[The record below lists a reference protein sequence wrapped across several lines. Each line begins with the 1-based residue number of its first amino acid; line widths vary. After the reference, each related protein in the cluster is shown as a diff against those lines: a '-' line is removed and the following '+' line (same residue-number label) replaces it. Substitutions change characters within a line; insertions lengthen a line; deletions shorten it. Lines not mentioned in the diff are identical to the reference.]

1 MSVIIK
7 IIKFFLGHFNDY
19 TFFTIED
26 VNQDWNNVHMNN
38 AEKLLTDEEFIKWA
52 KNPTVENDLF
62 WSEWIKGNPD
72 KLDDFKNAR
81 YLIQKFNYRKASTDD
96 ERFNR
101 ILKNVLLENPSKNQE
116 QQTRKKDIFM
126 GLETWI
132 KVAAV
137 FLFILTF
144 AFIIRINLSNP
155 EVESPIHYISKQNPF
170 GQKSTILLPDSTVV
184 TLNSGS
190 RITYPE
196 TFTSEYR
203 DVELKGEAFF
213 KVAEIDQQPFRVKSG
228 EIYTIALGTSFNVKA
243 FETDSKISISLNT
256 GKVKISG
263 VHNQLEETLILNPG
277 EKIIY
282 NPILQEGEILEFDRE
297 LEFSWKDGILIFK
310 KTKMKDFIDR
320 IERWYGVKV
329 ELSGNSEDECKITGR
344 FENETLKIVLES
356 LQFSKKVEYKLN
368 DKEVKLLIKG

>member
-1 MSVIIK
+1 M
-7 IIKFFLGHFNDY
+7 
-19 TFFTIED
+19 
-26 VNQDWNNVHMNN
+26 
-38 AEKLLTDEEFIKWA
+38 
-52 KNPTVENDLF
+52 
-62 WSEWIKGNPD
+62 
-72 KLDDFKNAR
+72 
-81 YLIQKFNYRKASTDD
+81 
-96 ERFNR
+96 
-101 ILKNVLLENPSKNQE
+101 
-116 QQTRKKDIFM
+116 
-126 GLETWI
+126 
-132 KVAAV
+132 
-137 FLFILTF
+137 
-144 AFIIRINLSNP
+144 
-155 EVESPIHYISKQNPF
+155 
-170 GQKSTILLPDSTVV
+170 
-184 TLNSGS
+184 
-190 RITYPE
+190 
-196 TFTSEYR
+196 
-203 DVELKGEAFF
+203 
-213 KVAEIDQQPFRVKSG
+213 AEIDQQPFRVKSG